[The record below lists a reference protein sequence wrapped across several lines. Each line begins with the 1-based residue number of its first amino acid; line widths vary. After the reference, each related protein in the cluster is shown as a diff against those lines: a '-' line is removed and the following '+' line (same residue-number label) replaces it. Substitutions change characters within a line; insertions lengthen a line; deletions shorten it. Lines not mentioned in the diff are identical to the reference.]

1 MANEEVYAG
10 GLLNRALDPATQ
22 PPDVKAY
29 LQAEIDLLSEVI
41 TGGMALLDLGCGTG
55 RHLAMFED
63 RLGLSV
69 GVDYEHSYLV
79 ATRERVRTLSTC
91 TSSRQTPPPSH
102 LRTGLIL
109 RSA

>member
-22 PPDVKAY
+22 PTEVKAY
-29 LQAEIDLLSEVI
+29 LQAEIDLLSEVV
-41 TGGMALLDLGCGTG
+41 TGEMAVLDLGCGTG
-55 RHLAMFED
+55 RHLAMFENRL
-63 RLGLSV
+63 RLGV

-79 ATRERVRTLSTC
+79 AAQERVRT
-91 TSSRQTPPPSH
+91 QH
-102 LRTGLIL
+102 LHFVTADATAIPLAYGSIL